1 MKTEVEEDEEVML
14 NLKEWSG
21 NGSDLKFGYREKIC
35 VVRIFS
41 RKSPFLFFEG
51 VNNYFLLCLL
61 FGWRFFKSSFLDLK
75 LLYPTHKQIRVLL
88 FRYIYIYMMK

>member
-1 MKTEVEEDEEVML
+1 MKTEEEEDEEVML

-41 RKSPFLFFEG
+41 RKSPFL
-51 VNNYFLLCLL
+51 
-61 FGWRFFKSSFLDLK
+61 
-75 LLYPTHKQIRVLL
+75 
-88 FRYIYIYMMK
+88 